1 MAVKTRGF
9 SQVRKKL
16 YAHLGEVRSKKMT
29 RAATRIVTIIGIRSA
44 LYTPIDTSTLIN
56 SQFKEI
62 SVKDSVVSG
71 RVGYSAEYAVFV
83 HDPKVKQKFK
93 RPTARKEFLKQ
104 AVDDEDIK
112 SEIKRIIKEELG

>member
-1 MAVKTRGF
+1 MAVKSRGF
-9 SQVRKKL
+9 SQAKKKL
-16 YAHLGEVRSKKMT
+16 SVYFSEVKSKKMT
-29 RAATRIVTIIGIRSA
+29 RAAARIVTIIGIRSA

-83 HDPKVKQKFK
+83 HDPKVKQKF
-93 RPTARKEFLKQ
+93 RRATARKEFLKR

-112 SEIKRIIKEELG
+112 SEMKRIIKEELG

>member
-1 MAVKTRGF
+1 MAVKSRGF
-9 SQVRKKL
+9 SQAKKKL
-16 YAHLGEVRSKKMT
+16 SVYFSEVKSKKMT
-29 RAATRIVTIIGIRSA
+29 RAAARIVTIIGIRSA

-83 HDPKVKQKFK
+83 HDPKVKQKF
-93 RPTARKEFLKQ
+93 RRATARKEFLKR

>member
-1 MAVKTRGF
+1 MAVKSRGF
-9 SQVRKKL
+9 SQAKKKL
-16 YAHLGEVRSKKMT
+16 SVYFSEVKSKKMT
-29 RAATRIVTIIGIRSA
+29 RAAARIVTIIGIRSA

-93 RPTARKEFLKQ
+93 RPTARKEFLKRV
-104 AVDDEDIK
+104 VDDEDIE